1 MKKTELVNCPQW
13 LLDADTK
20 NEDVDFDSCGILIW
34 RGGNFIGGNFMGG
47 DFRGGYFM
55 GGDFMGGDFMGGDF
69 MGGDFIGGNFMGG
82 YFIGGNFIG
91 GDFRGGYFMGGD
103 FRGGYFMGGD
113 FIGGNFMGGD
123 FIGERITRSPISI
136 YGLKWHVI
144 ITPKKMKIGC
154 QDHTHKTWK
163 EFTEFQISTM
173 AAGASEFLRIN
184 KDFVLSICDRESKL

>member
-34 RGGNFIGGNFMGG
+34 RGGNFIGGN
-47 DFRGGYFM
+47 
-55 GGDFMGGDFMGGDF
+55 
-69 MGGDFIGGNFMGG
+69 
-82 YFIGGNFIG
+82 
-91 GDFRGGYFMGGD
+91 FMGGD